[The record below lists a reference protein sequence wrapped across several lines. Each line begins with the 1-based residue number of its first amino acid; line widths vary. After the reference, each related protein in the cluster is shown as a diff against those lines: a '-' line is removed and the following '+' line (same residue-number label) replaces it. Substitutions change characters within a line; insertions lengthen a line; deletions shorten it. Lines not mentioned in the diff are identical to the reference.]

1 MYNLDFLQAVTSAE
15 RFIRFSNSDG
25 KRWIMPIDGMN
36 LAMHLYQPGGIKG
49 KLVKNLLPY
58 LYWVSP
64 VKRVIEA
71 EIIRV
76 DLCVS
81 LREAINK
88 ALNVTD
94 FQFSI
99 FEGTPSVHQ
108 KATIQISQGG
118 KIIAYCKVSDNPDVV
133 KLFQGEQQT
142 LGFLHS
148 RGVGQIPECLFCG
161 HIGGDLC
168 LFIQSTS
175 KSRRSKVVHKWNE
188 KHMQFLDSLH
198 ARTKEQCLFEDS
210 GLARSITYLDSNL
223 SLLPHVDREVL
234 KVAIAKVRTY
244 YVSKTV
250 EFSLY
255 HGDFTPWNM
264 FFESDELFVFD
275 FEYAHLSYPQYLD
288 YIHFLTQS
296 AIFVDHLST
305 DEIYALYA
313 NERLLACEQ
322 SRTLILCYLL
332 DITSRYIGRDNGLS
346 SDATQDMIR
355 TWCTLANKIITDK

>member
-1 MYNLDFLQAVTSAE
+1 MYNLDFLQEVTSAE

-25 KRWIMPIDGMN
+25 KRWIMPIGGMN
-36 LAMHLYQPGGIKG
+36 LAMNLYQPGGIKG

-71 EIIRV
+71 DIIRV

-148 RGVGQIPECLFCG
+148 SGVGQIPECLFCG
-161 HIGGDLC
+161 HIGGDLY

-175 KSRRSKVVHKWNE
+175 KSRRSKVVHKWTD
-188 KHMQFLDSLH
+188 KHLQFLDLLH
-198 ARTKEQCLFEDS
+198 ERTKEQYRFEDS
-210 GLARSITYLDSNL
+210 GLAKSITSLESRL
-223 SLLPHVDREVL
+223 SLLSHIDQEVL
-234 KVAIAKVRTY
+234 KVAIERVRTY
-244 YVSKTV
+244 YVSRTV

-275 FEYAHLSYPQYLD
+275 FEYARSGYPQYLD

-296 AIFVDHLST
+296 AIFVNHLST
-305 DEIYALYA
+305 DEIYTLYA

-322 SRTLILCYLL
+322 SRTLLLCYLL

-355 TWCTLANKIITDK
+355 TWCALADKIITDK